1 MIKKAKEMN
10 NPSTSK
16 RALDTIKLIGNQVIE
31 IRDILNQQLTV
42 IQRLEKEVIRLKSTS
57 KENEQNVKI
66 LQIDQRD
73 ILRQVQK
80 LKEGHTVMSTAM
92 DHNEEIF
99 KEEAADILFGQQMQI
114 DEADKLNKIDDLL
127 GYDEQEIGSKFYPNY
142 KLSKVVENNER
153 TKAKKQQQQ
162 KQRPNIKPISKQEMT
177 KRIDSRVEMLQEEVK
192 NRVKKADKL
201 SFDRIPRLLNLD

>member
-1 MIKKAKEMN
+1 MN

-31 IRDILNQQLTV
+31 IREILNQQLIV
-42 IQRLEKEVIRLKSTS
+42 IQRLEKEVIHLKSTS

-80 LKEGHTVMSTAM
+80 LKEGHQVMNTVVDQS
-92 DHNEEIF
+92 EQVF
-99 KEEAADILFGQQMQI
+99 KEEAADVLFGEQMQI
-114 DEADKLNKIDDLL
+114 DGPDKLSKVDNLL
-127 GYDEQEIGSKFYPNY
+127 NYDEQEIGSKFYPNY
-142 KLSKVVENNER
+142 KRSKVVENSE
-153 TKAKKQQQQ
+153 KARAQ
-162 KQRPNIKPISKQEMT
+162 KRQKNQGQNIKPISKQEMN